1 MRLLLSFLFSLHALI
16 LFAQKEVFYAKPV
29 AQMMDSNTSELAYG
43 QKMNIAQKEWLN
55 QEMKMLSVVQTNGN
69 LEVNRDY
76 LLPFAPP
83 TPNMPMAAF
92 AKGVSTVD
100 FKFHTDISG
109 DWIEEKSL
117 MLPADLT
124 LGQSFTVLKSLF
136 ERALVD
142 FESMPSSS
150 QTLNNFE
157 LGKVYKV
164 DVINQGDYTHAVFSL
179 NSNKGW
185 LQQLSLTKDSDQAV
199 VLSHQ
204 RFKISSINQ
213 PVKNSKYYV
222 VSNETPF
229 YSSSPINP
237 SQLGTLKTN
246 DELFIHSAEF
256 ERSEDGPYYID
267 VICPDGKQ
275 GRVLNFRVLSFPSP
289 IQTGDLKQYVQML
302 YQLGYEVAYQAN
314 EWMQDDEVYKEE
326 SITLPTREMSTA
338 VLLVQALYPEVN
350 DRVQV
355 MDNGTILQVDSG
367 IVVSTM
373 ESGEILQ
380 IGFKG
385 IDDGL
390 VIGLVRSPDGRIMI
404 KTQK

>member
-1 MRLLLSFLFSLHALI
+1 MRLLLSFLFSLHALF

-29 AQMMDSNTSELAYG
+29 AQKIDSNTSELEYG
-43 QKMNIAQKEWLN
+43 QKMNVAQKEWLN
-55 QEMKMLSVVQTNGN
+55 QEMKILSVVQTNGN
-69 LEVNRDY
+69 LEVDRDH
-76 LLPFAPP
+76 LLPFSPP
-83 TPNMPMAAF
+83 IPNMPMAAF

-109 DWIEEKSL
+109 DWKEEKSL

-150 QTLNNFE
+150 QTINNFE
-157 LGKVYKV
+157 LGMVYKV
-164 DVINQGDYTHAVFSL
+164 DVISQEDYTHAVFSL

-185 LQQLSLTKDSDQAV
+185 LQQLSLTKDGNKAV

-204 RFKISSINQ
+204 KFKISSNTQPINQ
-213 PVKNSKYYV
+213 SKYYV

-246 DELFIHSAEF
+246 DELFINSTEF
-256 ERSEDGPYYID
+256 KRSEDGPYYVD
-267 VICPDGKQ
+267 VMRSDGKQ

-289 IQTGDLKQYVQML
+289 IQTGNLKQYVQML
-302 YQLGYEVAYQAN
+302 YQLGYEIAYQAN
-314 EWMQDDEVYKEE
+314 EWMQEDEVYKEE
-326 SITLPTREMSTA
+326 SITLPTRDMSTA
-338 VLLVQALYPEVN
+338 VLLVQALYPEVIN
-350 DRVQV
+350 RVQV
-355 MDNGTILQVDSG
+355 LDNGTILQVDSG
-367 IVVSTM
+367 IVVSTL
-373 ESGEILQ
+373 ESGKILQ

-385 IDDGL
+385 VDDGL